1 MVAIRSAAIRP
12 IMAPMSCPGGA
23 SSRFRSSHRYGSML
37 RSGAASASDAAP
49 AAPAASRAAPA
60 VVVFWVS
67 TPGVP
72 ERMNTP

>member
-1 MVAIRSAAIRP
+1 
-12 IMAPMSCPGGA
+12 MAPMIWPAGA
-23 SSRFRSSHRYGSML
+23 SSRLRSSQRYGSTL
-37 RSGAASASDAAP
+37 SSGAASASDAAP
-49 AAPAASRAAPA
+49 AAPAASSAAPA